1 VAEDKAPAESL
12 LHELSARRRHKP
24 LRELPTLLREAVQLV
39 WRAAPH
45 EATIVVS
52 VNAATGILTAVQL
65 GLTQRLLQAVLHVQD
80 GRDVSTVIPEL
91 VAFVVVLTVIGILT
105 LFQTEKKRVLSELVT
120 QYSQVLVATAAAD
133 ADLVEFERPSFHD
146 RLQRTMANATLRPVE
161 VTYALMGM
169 VTAIFTVVGVI
180 IALAIVQPILLALA
194 LVAFGPVWLV
204 ARRLSRISFAF
215 DVEETEADR
224 RRHYLLALLS
234 MKSPAKELRAYEL
247 GGHFTEYHGRLW
259 DERIA
264 RLRRYTSRRIKL
276 GIVGQLINGVLFGS
290 VVALLVW
297 LLSTGRTSLSGAA
310 VAAAAILV
318 LGQRMSSLIGSA
330 GQLYESALFL
340 GDVNDF
346 LFELT
351 ARRRTSA
358 GDVPAAKLAEL
369 RLDDVFFRYPSGN
382 HDALAGVSMT
392 VRPGEVV
399 ALVGVNGSGK
409 TTLAKVLGQLYE
421 PDRGAVYWNEVDVAT
436 LDLSSRRDQIAVIFQ
451 DFEQYLFSAAENIGF
466 GRSERAGDRP
476 AVEEAARRAGADT
489 FLEALTGRYDS
500 LLGPEFIGGSDLSIG
515 QWQRIAIARAFF
527 RDANLVILDEP
538 SSALDAEAEAALFAR
553 LRELCTGRAV
563 VVVSHRFSTVTS
575 ADRIYVLDAGKVVED
590 GTHSELLAKNGTY
603 ARMFRVQAAQYLDGE
618 RGPLSE

>member
-1 VAEDKAPAESL
+1 M
-12 LHELSARRRHKP
+12 LHELSSRRRHKP

-39 WRAAPH
+39 WRAASR
-45 EATIVVS
+45 EATVIVS

-91 VAFVVVLTVIGILT
+91 AAFVAVLTVLGILT
-105 LFQTEKKRVLSELVT
+105 LYQTEKKRVLSELVT

-146 RLQRTMANATLRPVE
+146 RLQRTMANATTRPVD

-169 VTAIFTVVGVI
+169 VTSIFTVAGVT

-194 LVAFGPVWLV
+194 FVAFGPVWLV

-247 GGHFTEYHGRLW
+247 GGHFTDYHGRLW
-259 DERIA
+259 DERIG

-297 LLSTGRTSLSGAA
+297 LLSSGRTSLSGAA

-330 GQLYESALFL
+330 GQLYEAALFL

-346 LFELT
+346 LFQLT
-351 ARRRTSA
+351 ARRRATA
-358 GDVPAAKLAEL
+358 GDVVADKLTEL

-382 HDALAGVSMT
+382 HDALAGVSLALH
-392 VRPGEVV
+392 PGEVV

-409 TTLAKVLGQLYE
+409 TTLAKVIGQLYE
-421 PDRGAVYWNEVDVAT
+421 PDRGSVYWNSTDAAT
-436 LDLSSRRDQIAVIFQ
+436 LDRASLRDQIAIIFQ
-451 DFEQYLFSAAENIGF
+451 DFERYMFSAAENIGF
-466 GRSERAGDRP
+466 GRSARAGDRP
-476 AVEEAARRAGADT
+476 AVEDAARRAGADT
-489 FLEALTGRYDS
+489 FLEALTGRYDA

-538 SSALDAEAEAALFAR
+538 SSALDAEAEAALFGR
-553 LRELCTGRAV
+553 LRELCAGRAV

-575 ADRIYVLDAGKVVED
+575 ADRIYVLEAGTVVEH
-590 GTHSELLAKNGTY
+590 GTHAELLAKRGTY
-603 ARMFRVQAAQYLDGE
+603 ARMFHVQAAQYLDGE
-618 RGPLSE
+618 SGTLRD